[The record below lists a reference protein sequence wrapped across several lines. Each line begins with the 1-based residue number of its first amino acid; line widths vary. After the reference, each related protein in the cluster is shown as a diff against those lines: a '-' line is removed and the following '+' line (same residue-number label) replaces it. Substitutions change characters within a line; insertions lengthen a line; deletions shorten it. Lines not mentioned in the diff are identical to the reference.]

1 MHPTTPPIDPR
12 EIALTE
18 IQFNDPFVTTK
29 GKGSRK
35 CSMTYKG
42 RPITLQTPKMR
53 LPFVFR
59 AEDTSVSGSICVTG
73 ESASAFRAFVQKLD
87 EHIIV
92 KAAENSA
99 SWLGKAGMNADVV
112 RQLYKGAYK
121 VNEKYDPTF
130 KMKFLQDDGAACGLF
145 NVWDKDG
152 ALVKDMPLEKCFQQ
166 GASVTAIVECTGVWI
181 AGGNFGCNWRI
192 RELMVQVPEAT
203 RFLFDDRFSDE
214 KPECGAKPAP
224 APARAKSCAPAA
236 PAADADDEPEP
247 GDSAGDEPLLDD
259 GSE

>member
-35 CSMTYKG
+35 CTMTYKG

-152 ALVKDMPLEKCFQQ
+152 ALVKDMPLDKCFQQ
-166 GASVTAIVECTGVWI
+166 GASVTAIVSELGANIEAQQLGTTKDVGYLVMDIDSQLSDAVRDRI
-181 AGGNFGCNWRI
+181 AALPSSI
-192 RELMVQVPEAT
+192 KT
-203 RFLFDDRFSDE
+203 R
-214 KPECGAKPAP
+214 
-224 APARAKSCAPAA
+224 
-236 PAADADDEPEP
+236 
-247 GDSAGDEPLLDD
+247 LLY
-259 GSE
+259 

>member
-35 CSMTYKG
+35 CTMTYKG

-130 KMKFLQDDGAACGLF
+130 KMKFLTDEGTGFGLF
-145 NVWDKDG
+145 NVWDDKKQQ
-152 ALVKDMPLEKCFQQ
+152 VETSLEKCFQQ
-166 GASVTAIVECTGVWI
+166 NAHVTAIVECTGVWI
-181 AGGNFGCNWRI
+181 AGGNYGCNWRI
-192 RELMVQVPEAT
+192 RQLKVEPPDAHAYM
-203 RFLFDDRFSDE
+203 FDDND
-214 KPECGAKPAP
+214 AP
-224 APARAKSCAPAA
+224 SGEESPTVACVASLVE
-236 PAADADDEPEP
+236 DAFHIED
-247 GDSAGDEPLLDD
+247 
-259 GSE
+259 